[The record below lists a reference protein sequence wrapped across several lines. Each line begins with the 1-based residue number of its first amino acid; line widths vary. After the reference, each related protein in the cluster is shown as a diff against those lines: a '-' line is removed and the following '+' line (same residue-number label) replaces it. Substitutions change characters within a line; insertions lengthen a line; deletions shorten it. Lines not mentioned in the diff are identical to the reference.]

1 MAIATGTAMLVGAG
15 IAGATQLASGHSASN
30 AARDAAT
37 VESKYTAEAL
47 ADARAEREYQRTL
60 DERNRNDAIETRDY
74 NRAQYGDYV
83 GRLSPYANAGTKA
96 VTRLSNNLGGNLA
109 SVVPSNGNG
118 MVNLADKHG
127 RVRPVPAAQAEK
139 YIALG
144 ARKV

>member
-1 MAIATGTAMLVGAG
+1 MGRVAAAVIPAAIGAVSS
-15 IAGATQLASGHSASN
+15 IFGAKKQSSAVK
-30 AARDAAT
+30 DAAT